1 MTNILTGI
9 SASKGIAIARP
20 YLLKDPD
27 LSYEAVEIDNVSS
40 ESAKLKSSLE
50 QAKKEILVIQDNLK
64 QSGANEEAEIFAA
77 HLMLLEDPELISAI
91 EAKITE
97 EKVNVEAAV
106 DEVMQSY
113 IIMFE
118 SMDDEYLKERAAD
131 IKDIRKRVLSHLL
144 NKPLLDL
151 SLIDDEVII
160 IAEDLTPSATAQLD
174 VRYVKG
180 FITDVGGRTS
190 HSAIMART
198 MGIPAIVGTSNASQV
213 IEADDM
219 LIIDGSKAEVLI
231 NPENN
236 VLKNYQSMLEE
247 ELRSKELLLK
257 YVDVPTK
264 TIDHVNVNLSAN
276 IGSPLDLEAVVKNG
290 AEGIGLYRTEFLYMG
305 SKQAPTEDEQ
315 YEAYKK
321 VLETMEN
328 RPVTVRTLDIGGDK
342 ELSYLD
348 LPKEMN
354 PFLGLR
360 AVRYTLQETELFRI
374 QLRALLRASVHGHLK
389 IMFPMISTFEEF
401 YRAKQL
407 LLEEKSN
414 LKDEGI
420 QVSDDIEI
428 GIMVETPS
436 VIMMADQFAKE
447 VDFFSIGTNDLTQYT
462 FACDRM
468 NENVSYLYQ
477 SHHPAIFKMI
487 EQVIQAAH
495 REGKQVS
502 VCGELASDTTAQI
515 VLVGMGID
523 TLSMNA
529 SSILESRA
537 FINEQSK
544 SDLEKVV
551 EKVKECTME
560 NEVIELLNK
569 HIDK

>member
-40 ESAKLKSSLE
+40 ESAKLKSALE
-50 QAKKEILVIQDNLK
+50 QAKIEILVIQDNLK

-91 EAKITE
+91 EAKISE

-144 NKPLLDL
+144 NKPLPDL

-231 NPENN
+231 NPETN

-247 ELRSKELLLK
+247 ELRSKEFLLK

-264 TIDHVNVNLSAN
+264 TTDHVNVNLSAN

-321 VLETMEN
+321 VLETMGN

-401 YRAKQL
+401 HSAKQL

-487 EQVIQAAH
+487 EKVIQAAH

-537 FINEQSK
+537 FINGQSK

>member
-1 MTNILTGI
+1 MENNITGI

-20 YLLKDPD
+20 YLLEDPD
-27 LSYEAVEIDNVSS
+27 LSYESKEVEDVSGELS
-40 ESAKLKSSLE
+40 KLESSLE
-50 QAKKEILVIQDNLK
+50 KAKKEISVIQENLK
-64 QSGANEEAEIFAA
+64 KSQANDEAEIFGA
-77 HLMLLEDPELISAI
+77 HLMLLQDPELISAI
-91 EAKITE
+91 KTKISD
-97 EKVNVEAAV
+97 EKLNVEAAL
-106 DEVMQSY
+106 DEVMQSF

-131 IKDIRKRVLSHLL
+131 IKDIRKRLLAHLL
-144 NKPLLDL
+144 NKRLPDL
-151 SLIDDEVII
+151 SLIEEEVII
-160 IAEDLTPSATAQLD
+160 VADDLTPSETAQLD
-174 VRYVKG
+174 VRFVKG
-180 FITDVGGRTS
+180 FITNVGGRTS

-213 IEADDM
+213 IKADDM

-231 NPENN
+231 NPEQD
-236 VLKNYQSMLEE
+236 VLENYKELLEE
-247 ELRSKELLLK
+247 ELRTKERLLK
-257 YVDVPTK
+257 FVDVPTQTK
-264 TIDHVNVNLSAN
+264 DRVNVNLSAN
-276 IGSPLDLEAVVKNG
+276 IGSPLDLEAVENNG
-290 AEGIGLYRTEFLYMG
+290 AEGIGLYRTEFLYME

-321 VLETMEN
+321 VLETMGK

-401 YRAKQL
+401 HSAKQL
-407 LLEEKSN
+407 LLEEKAN

-420 QVSDDIEI
+420 QVSDAIEI

-436 VIMMADQFAKE
+436 VIMMANQFAKE

-487 EQVIQAAH
+487 EQVIKAAH

-502 VCGELASDTTAQI
+502 VCGELASDTTAQA

-537 FINEQSK
+537 YINGQSK
-544 SDLEKVV
+544 SDLEQIV

-560 NEVIELLNK
+560 NEVIELLK
-569 HIDK
+569 KQVDK

>member
-1 MTNILTGI
+1 MENNITGI

-20 YLLKDPD
+20 YLLEDPD
-27 LSYEAVEIDNVSS
+27 LSYESKEVEDVSGELS
-40 ESAKLKSSLE
+40 KLESSLE
-50 QAKKEILVIQDNLK
+50 KAKKEISVIQENLK
-64 QSGANEEAEIFAA
+64 KSQANDEAEIFGA
-77 HLMLLEDPELISAI
+77 HLMLLQDPELISAI
-91 EAKITE
+91 KTKISD
-97 EKVNVEAAV
+97 EKLNVEAAL
-106 DEVMQSY
+106 DEVMQSF

-131 IKDIRKRVLSHLL
+131 IKDIRKRLLAHLL
-144 NKPLLDL
+144 NKRLPDL
-151 SLIDDEVII
+151 SLIEEEVII
-160 IAEDLTPSATAQLD
+160 VADDLTPSETAQLD
-174 VRYVKG
+174 VRFVKG
-180 FITDVGGRTS
+180 FITNVGGRTS

-213 IEADDM
+213 IKADDM

-231 NPENN
+231 NPEQD
-236 VLKNYQSMLEE
+236 VLENYKELLEE
-247 ELRSKELLLK
+247 ELRTKERLLK
-257 YVDVPTK
+257 FVDVPTQTK
-264 TIDHVNVNLSAN
+264 DRVNVNLSAN
-276 IGSPLDLEAVVKNG
+276 IGSPLDLEAVENNG
-290 AEGIGLYRTEFLYMG
+290 AEGIGLYRTEFLYME

-321 VLETMEN
+321 VLETMGK

-401 YRAKQL
+401 HSAKQL
-407 LLEEKSN
+407 LLEEKAN

-420 QVSDDIEI
+420 QVSDAIEI

-487 EQVIQAAH
+487 EQVIKAAH

-502 VCGELASDTTAQI
+502 VCGELASDTTAQA

-537 FINEQSK
+537 YINGQSK
-544 SDLEKVV
+544 SDLEQIV

-560 NEVIELLNK
+560 NEVIELLK
-569 HIDK
+569 KQVDK